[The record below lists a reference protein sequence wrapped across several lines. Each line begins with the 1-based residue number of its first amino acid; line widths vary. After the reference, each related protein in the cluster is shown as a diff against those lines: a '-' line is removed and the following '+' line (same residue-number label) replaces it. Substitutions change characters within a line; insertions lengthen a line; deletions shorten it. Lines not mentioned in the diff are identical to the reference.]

1 MKGTGKASDIDIGSG
16 TESAPLASLRKGAIY
31 FLKLVIAINQKN
43 VLMLYQ
49 TQSHNLHFKLAILKL
64 TIEKSSKPTL
74 TVYKF

>member
-1 MKGTGKASDIDIGSG
+1 MKGTGKASDIDIGRG
-16 TESAPLASLRKGAIY
+16 TENAPLASLSKGAIY
-31 FLKLVIAINQKN
+31 FLKLVTAINQKN
-43 VLMLYQ
+43 VSMLYQ